1 MNRPYVICH
10 MLQSIDGKIAGGFFR
25 EKETT
30 KLAKIYSEISTNY
43 DGDAIIYGKTTALE
57 LFSLTHLNKSSN
69 ITYNLTDHV
78 YQKENKK
85 WLVVIDLKG
94 EIAWDSSIYKNRR
107 LQDKNLIVILSE
119 AISNQYL
126 ELLKKLNIDTQKIT
140 KNYCAKTKKL
150 YICTRNNCSLNKGE
164 IPKWPT
170 GADCNSADIVFVG
183 SNPALPTYSRK

>member
-126 ELLKKLNIDTQKIT
+126 ELLKKLNSSYQH
-140 KNYCAKTKKL
+140 YQYYPCASLLKK
-150 YICTRNNCSLNKGE
+150 
-164 IPKWPT
+164 
-170 GADCNSADIVFVG
+170 
-183 SNPALPTYSRK
+183 

>member
-30 KLAKIYSEISTNY
+30 KLAKTYSEISTNY

-85 WLVVIDLKG
+85 WLVVIDLFIKI
-94 EIAWDSSIYKNRR
+94 EDYKIKILLSYFQR
-107 LQDKNLIVILSE
+107 LFLI
-119 AISNQYL
+119 NT
-126 ELLKKLNIDTQKIT
+126 LN
-140 KNYCAKTKKL
+140 Y
-150 YICTRNNCSLNKGE
+150 
-164 IPKWPT
+164 
-170 GADCNSADIVFVG
+170 
-183 SNPALPTYSRK
+183 

>member
-69 ITYNLTDHV
+69 ITYNI
-78 YQKENKK
+78 QIMFIKK
-85 WLVVIDLKG
+85 KI
-94 EIAWDSSIYKNRR
+94 KNG
-107 LQDKNLIVILSE
+107 LLLLI
-119 AISNQYL
+119 
-126 ELLKKLNIDTQKIT
+126 
-140 KNYCAKTKKL
+140 
-150 YICTRNNCSLNKGE
+150 
-164 IPKWPT
+164 
-170 GADCNSADIVFVG
+170 
-183 SNPALPTYSRK
+183 

>member
-126 ELLKKLNIDTQKIT
+126 ELLKKLNISSFCRKKEISLKSSLRKSFMIYVQLKSSYYKVEVLLISSLL
-140 KNYCAKTKKL
+140 KKT
-150 YICTRNNCSLNKGE
+150 SLMN
-164 IPKWPT
+164 
-170 GADCNSADIVFVG
+170 
-183 SNPALPTYSRK
+183 

>member
-30 KLAKIYSEISTNY
+30 KLAKIYKWNFYKLWWWCYHLLE
-43 DGDAIIYGKTTALE
+43 KQQRFE

-94 EIAWDSSIYKNRR
+94 EIAWDSSIYKIEDYKMKILLSYFQR
-107 LQDKNLIVILSE
+107 LFLI
-119 AISNQYL
+119 NT
-126 ELLKKLNIDTQKIT
+126 LN
-140 KNYCAKTKKL
+140 Y
-150 YICTRNNCSLNKGE
+150 
-164 IPKWPT
+164 
-170 GADCNSADIVFVG
+170 
-183 SNPALPTYSRK
+183 